1 MTKRSTDDPF
11 AAIRTA
17 HTGGPNYG
25 LDTDAIIERLTK
37 WQSLSSFRVTDAKG
51 DAVDIKFATLPKD
64 MDAFV
69 RDLYEFC
76 PDLVDQGTGCL
87 HEMIEAM
94 EETEEKLTPEMKKL
108 TDGADFTDEDY
119 GLQILKRELQQNKS
133 VTLWWD

>member
-1 MTKRSTDDPF
+1 MNSPF
-11 AAIRTA
+11 SAIRTA

-25 LDTDAIIERLTK
+25 LDTDAIIARLTA
-37 WQSLSSFRVTDAKG
+37 WQSLCSFTVVGAEG
-51 DAVDIKFATLPKD
+51 DAVDIQFESLPKD

-87 HEMIEAM
+87 HEFLDVADETDEA
-94 EETEEKLTPEMKKL
+94 LTPELKQL
-108 TDGADFTDEDY
+108 IEGVDFTDENY
-119 GLQILKRELQQNKS
+119 GIEILKREIQRDKK

>member
-1 MTKRSTDDPF
+1 MNDLFTAVRN
-11 AAIRTA
+11 A

-25 LDTDAIIERLTK
+25 LDTEAIIDRLTK
-37 WQSLSSFRVTDAKG
+37 WQSLCSFDVIGAEG
-51 DAVDIKFATLPKD
+51 DTVDIKFETLPEN

-87 HEMIEAM
+87 HEFLEVADESG
-94 EETEEKLTPEMKKL
+94 EELSPEMKKMVE
-108 TDGADFTDEDY
+108 GVDFTDENY
-119 GLQILKRELQQNKS
+119 GLEILKREIQLKKC

>member
-1 MTKRSTDDPF
+1 MNGSF
-11 AAIRTA
+11 AIVRKA

-37 WQSLSSFRVTDAKG
+37 WQSLCTFSVTGAEHDS
-51 DAVDIKFATLPKD
+51 VDIKFETLPQD

-76 PDLVDQGTGCL
+76 PDLVDQGTGVAD
-87 HEMIEAM
+87 EFVGPMIDAG
-94 EETEEKLTPEMKKL
+94 EKLTPEWSRL
-108 TDGADFTDEDY
+108 TDGVDFSDENY
-119 GLQILKRELQQNKS
+119 GLEILKRLLHQNKA